1 MKNKCIQQEIAR
13 LANCSVTQ
21 VSRALNGRGRISA
34 ATREKVLKIA
44 AELNYRNTSR
54 RPLRVALLR
63 GEDYF
68 IHLIFNTLDSLAALN
83 NIQLLVLSLDDI
95 DFLRQLPVE
104 MLVFCDV
111 PEDVSEKTAAGINV
125 PKLAVRVFT
134 TGNADLVMTAGA
146 SPTECDYV
154 DFCCKVL
161 SRIGDIL
168 QVPMLLKWY

>member
-1 MKNKCIQQEIAR
+1 MKNKCVQQEIAK
-13 LANCSVTQ
+13 LVNCSVTQ
-21 VSRALNGRGRISA
+21 VSRALNGRGRVSA
-34 ATREKVLKIA
+34 ATREKVLKTA
-44 AELNYRNTSR
+44 SELNYRNTSR

-68 IHLIFNTLDSLAALN
+68 IHFLFNTLDSLAALN
-83 NIQLLVLSLDDI
+83 NIQLLILSLDDI

-111 PEDVSEKTAAGINV
+111 PEDVSEKTAAGISV
-125 PKLAVRVFT
+125 PKLFVRVFS
-134 TGNADLVMTAGA
+134 TGKADLVMTVGA
-146 SPTECDYV
+146 SSTEFDYV
-154 DFCCKVL
+154 DFSYKVL